1 MTGPENKVDFHRPI
15 VVYWTQQAWE
25 GKPCIRK
32 TTKKRPGE
40 ILRRVSEKVGC
51 KPEQYL
57 LRKLA
62 GGMPE
67 AELRRL
73 YDMLAVE
80 IAMKA
85 RCTAIRYDALQL
97 EPAGETAAER
107 HIRRA
112 ATHEVPVCARC
123 GGRMVLRTG
132 QTGARKGQK
141 FWGCSNY
148 PACRYTKDFESHA

>member
-1 MTGPENKVDFHRPI
+1 MYP
-15 VVYWTQQAWE
+15 
-25 GKPCIRK
+25 
-32 TTKKRPGE
+32 KKQPKSDREKFYGAFQK
-40 ILRRVSEKVGC
+40 KVGC

-57 LRKLA
+57 RRKLA
-62 GGMPE
+62 GGMQE

-112 ATHEVPVCARC
+112 ATHEVPH
-123 GGRMVLRTG
+123 LRTLRR
-132 QTGARKGQK
+132 THGAAHRTDRRAQGKEILGLLQLP
-141 FWGCSNY
+141 GL
-148 PACRYTKDFESHA
+148 PVHEGL